1 MVTNRLNNAPAV
13 LRVLPAESGRTVF
26 SAGRKMTGI
35 IRNARHITSAPS
47 RPVSA
52 GSRGLVTSS
61 LPRRRPRKPGTI
73 HALAIACFVD
83 GLYDRDPISFE
94 ISQQGGKG
102 RFEAF
107 AEQKVHAECQGV
119 RRAARRTTQW
129 RQTCCRR
136 RRVPESPPLSIAT
149 QTPGAKSS
157 RTVPWPKA
165 RKINRLARC
174 GHDLMQRQTAM
185 RAQHAMR
192 SRREPGSRR
201 GSI

>member
-1 MVTNRLNNAPAV
+1 
-13 LRVLPAESGRTVF
+13 
-26 SAGRKMTGI
+26 
-35 IRNARHITSAPS
+35 
-47 RPVSA
+47 
-52 GSRGLVTSS
+52 
-61 LPRRRPRKPGTI
+61 
-73 HALAIACFVD
+73 
-83 GLYDRDPISFE
+83 
-94 ISQQGGKG
+94 
-102 RFEAF
+102 
-107 AEQKVHAECQGV
+107 VHAECQGV